1 LLLIAACCCLLLIL
15 PPVLPPSSSKHHA
28 TLRLRA
34 GTAAH
39 ARGGW
44 AADMWWRMRLQWF
57 WKALGITGF
66 MWIFFTLYFYL
77 LRHPAQAV
85 VVMPLTA
92 LDHAIPFQ
100 PSAFIAYASLWLY
113 VGIPAGLMPSLRDL
127 FFYGLWIGALCIT
140 GLLCFYF
147 WPSAVPAYDFAANGS
162 SHAGMALL
170 QGVDAAGNAC
180 PSLHVATATFTAVY
194 LHRLLRGTG
203 ARPLWLALNALW
215 LVLIVYSTLAIKQHV
230 VWDVVA
236 GAALALLFVWP
247 TLRFNPPAQ
256 RPSEPA

>member
-1 LLLIAACCCLLLIL
+1 
-15 PPVLPPSSSKHHA
+15 VLPPSQPQPHA
-28 TLRLRA
+28 TLKLP
-34 GTAAH
+34 
-39 ARGGW
+39 ARTHPSARDGW
-44 AADMWWRMRLQWF
+44 AADMWWRVRRQWF

-77 LRHPAQAV
+77 LRHPAQPV

-100 PSAFIAYASLWLY
+100 PSAFVAYVSLWVY
-113 VGIPAGLMPSLRDL
+113 VGIPAGLMLSLRDL

-147 WPSAVPAYDFAANGS
+147 WPSAVPLYDFAANGS
-162 SHAGMALL
+162 SHAGIALL

-194 LHRLLRGTG
+194 LHRLLRSTG
-203 ARPLWLALNALW
+203 ARPRWLLLNALW

-230 VWDVVA
+230 VWDVLA
-236 GAALALLFVWP
+236 GTALALVFVWP
-247 TLRFNPPAQ
+247 TLRWNPPSVRDRTADDQ
-256 RPSEPA
+256 RL